1 MSSLLKKGWL
11 WWLLAMTSVL
21 WSSLA
26 FAGGT
31 IHASGYVGTF
41 ILIIVIAI
49 LACVALWAI
58 GYWGAELNSIS
69 PLLVKILKF
78 IIIAIALIWIL
89 LIIAGLFGV
98 HIT

>member
-1 MSSLLKKGWL
+1 MFSLLKSGWV
-11 WWLLAMTSVL
+11 WLLAMVMCSLPT
-21 WSSLA
+21 LA
-26 FAGGT
+26 FAGSN
-31 IHASGYVGTF
+31 IAVSGYLGTF

-58 GYWGAELNSIS
+58 GYWAAELSAIS

-78 IIIAIALIWIL
+78 IIIAVALIWIL
-89 LIIAGLFGV
+89 LIILRLVGV